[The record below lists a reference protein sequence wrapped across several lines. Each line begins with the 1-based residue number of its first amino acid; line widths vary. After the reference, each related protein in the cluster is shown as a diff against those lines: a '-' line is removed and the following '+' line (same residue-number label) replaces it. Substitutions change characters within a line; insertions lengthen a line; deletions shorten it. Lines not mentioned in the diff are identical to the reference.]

1 MYLHLG
7 GDTTVR
13 TDEIVGIFDLD
24 NSTLSYK
31 TRDFLARAEKEGRV
45 FNVSA
50 ELPKSFVLCRKK
62 DKYMIYICQ
71 LSPLT
76 LIRRAGHMGK
86 TGESLKES
94 DN

>member
-13 TDEIVGIFDLD
+13 TDDIVGIFDLD
-24 NSTLSYK
+24 NSTLSGK
-31 TRDFLARAEKEGRV
+31 TREFLFRAEKEGRV
-45 FNVSA
+45 VNVSN

-62 DKYMIYICQ
+62 NKYMIYICQ

-76 LIRRAGHMGK
+76 LIRRAGNITK
-86 TGESLKES
+86 ISE
-94 DN
+94 